1 MAGNQSWLSIFMVL
15 HFSETLCKL
24 YFCTFLPL
32 GFRHD
37 HVTIKVCQTLLF
49 FVAELK
55 VSEDLVGMEG
65 AMDTER
71 YVQGQG
77 PFCK

>member
-1 MAGNQSWLSIFMVL
+1 MVL

-55 VSEDLVGMEG
+55 VSEDLVDMEG
-65 AMDTER
+65 AMDTEK

-77 PFCK
+77 PFFK

>member
-1 MAGNQSWLSIFMVL
+1 MVL
-15 HFSETLCKL
+15 LLSETLCKL
-24 YFCTFLPL
+24 CFCTFLPL
-32 GFRHD
+32 RFRHD
-37 HVTIKVCQTLLF
+37 HVTVKVCQILFF

-77 PFCK
+77 AFCK